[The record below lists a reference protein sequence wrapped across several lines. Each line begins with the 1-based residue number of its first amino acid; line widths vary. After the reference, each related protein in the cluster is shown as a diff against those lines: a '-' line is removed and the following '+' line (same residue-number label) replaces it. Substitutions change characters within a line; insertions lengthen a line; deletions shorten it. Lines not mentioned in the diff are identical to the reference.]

1 MYMCCKSVLSELLI
15 FMFIIEFNFFVYFV
29 LNYIFLVNIKFID
42 VGVFKC
48 FGWCLFKWLWLV
60 GEFEVIVVFVIYV
73 V

>member
-48 FGWCLFKWLWLV
+48 FGWCLFK
-60 GEFEVIVVFVIYV
+60 
-73 V
+73 